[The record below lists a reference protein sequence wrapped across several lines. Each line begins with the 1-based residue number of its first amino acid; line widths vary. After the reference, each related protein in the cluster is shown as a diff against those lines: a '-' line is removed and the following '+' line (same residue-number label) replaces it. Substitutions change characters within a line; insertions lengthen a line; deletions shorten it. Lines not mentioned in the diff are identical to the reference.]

1 MSEFFVSILGSD
13 SYTQECITCDSS
25 CHCDCDSA
33 NCECNT
39 CNS

>member
-1 MSEFFVSILGSD
+1 MSDLFVDVLGNESSTNGCFD
-13 SYTQECITCDSS
+13 CDGS

-39 CNS
+39 G